1 MAGRRYP
8 VYTLAKIV
16 VPPVIRFW
24 VRLDC
29 QGLLN
34 IPKQGP
40 VIIAANH
47 ISYFDP
53 LCLGTFIHTA
63 GRQVRFLA
71 KSELYRNPV
80 LGALLRGAGQIPVY
94 RETRDA
100 HQALVDAVAAMR
112 DGAAVAIYPEGTTT
126 RNPDFSPMAAKS
138 GVARLAALTGAPV
151 VPVGQWGAHL
161 LFTRGKLGPF
171 RRGIRVVE
179 RAGPPIDL
187 GLDPRV
193 VADRD
198 QRGQGQ
204 GDGGHRR
211 PGRRG
216 QGGLEPARLV
226 QGQGGPPDMTER
238 FQPGGV
244 THALVSGLVELA
256 LASALLAGSLAA
268 SESSPGAAASLAAAS
283 LLWAVL
289 AVVSLAVAWLRAR
302 VFAAELDDE
311 AVTLHRLG
319 GARRYRYD
327 QLSAVEVSGRRT
339 RLVARDGGTGWSA
352 GSAARPRATA
362 SGPGSWPAPGP
373 PPAPTAPRS
382 RARAPG

>member
-8 VYTLAKIV
+8 VYTLAKTV

-34 IPKQGP
+34 IPKHGP

-53 LCLGTFIHTA
+53 LCLGVLIDAA

-71 KSELYRNPV
+71 KSELFGNPL
-80 LGALLRGAGQIPVY
+80 LGAILRGAGQIPVY

-100 HQALVDAVAAMR
+100 GQALVHAVAAMR
-112 DGAAVAIYPEGTTT
+112 EGAAVAIYPEGTTT
-126 RNPDFSPMAAKS
+126 RNPDFTPMAAKS

-187 GLDPRV
+187 GLAPDASLTEINQAKDKV
-193 VADRD
+193 MDAIAGLVA
-198 QRGQGQ
+198 
-204 GDGGHRR
+204 
-211 PGRRG
+211 
-216 QGGLEPARLV
+216 EARA
-226 QGQGGPPDMTER
+226 GWRPPDWYR
-238 FQPGGV
+238 AGKGGKGE
-244 THALVSGLVELA
+244 A
-256 LASALLAGSLAA
+256 AG
-268 SESSPGAAASLAAAS
+268 
-283 LLWAVL
+283 
-289 AVVSLAVAWLRAR
+289 
-302 VFAAELDDE
+302 
-311 AVTLHRLG
+311 
-319 GARRYRYD
+319 
-327 QLSAVEVSGRRT
+327 
-339 RLVARDGGTGWSA
+339 
-352 GSAARPRATA
+352 
-362 SGPGSWPAPGP
+362 PA
-373 PPAPTAPRS
+373 
-382 RARAPG
+382 